1 MSSPA
6 PEISASAVLPE
17 GVREGNENLVKLT
30 PSAGGKVAAL
40 IAREAG
46 CVVEAPDG
54 GALRYPLDT
63 TTPVAWMGYANTA
76 LARTVRPALRRVMA
90 KYL

>member
-1 MSSPA
+1 VFPA
-6 PEISASAVLPE
+6 ATLCCHPDDIC
-17 GVREGNENLVKLT
+17 T
-30 PSAGGKVAAL
+30 AL

-54 GALRYPLDT
+54 GVLRYPLDT